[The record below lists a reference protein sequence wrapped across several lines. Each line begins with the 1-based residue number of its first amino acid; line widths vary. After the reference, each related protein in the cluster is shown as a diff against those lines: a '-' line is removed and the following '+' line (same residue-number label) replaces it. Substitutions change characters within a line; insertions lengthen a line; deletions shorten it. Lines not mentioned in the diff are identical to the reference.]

1 MQLFSLPGWRHAR
14 RAPRVAAVTLALLL
28 AANAQAEGLKASF
41 QHTDINEFINTV
53 SKNLSKTIIID
64 PAVRGQIS
72 VRSYDELDN
81 EQYYQFFLS
90 VLEVYGFAAI
100 EMKNG
105 VTKVIPSKN
114 AKGSAV
120 PFIAGQQGDAGD
132 ELVTRVVQLQY
143 VTAKELAPL
152 LRQLN
157 DSSAGGVVHFDPSN
171 ALLMTGR
178 AAVVRQ
184 LMAIVESVD
193 LPADNS
199 LENVPLKHASASQV
213 AEILNGISRPNGQQQ
228 DKHAARAVADPRTN
242 TLLISGSE
250 QARQSLRDTAL
261 SLDAEEQHR
270 SNSRVFYLQHAKAEN
285 LVEVLTGVSTN
296 LQNKTDGKSPTVSMI
311 QDIVVKADAHTNS
324 LIVNAPPD
332 VMSELQE
339 IITRLDIS
347 RSQVLVE
354 AIIVEMQDADGMALG
369 VQWFNKFGGGTQF
382 TNTHV
387 PIGGLNP
394 GGFAKA
400 MKGVNGLAAGFYRGN
415 WAGLFTALQTNSQN
429 NILATPSI
437 VTLDNMEAEFTVGQ
451 NVPVLSGSQTTSGD
465 HIFNSVERK
474 DVGIKLKVKP
484 QINQGESV
492 MMEIEQEVS
501 SVSEGSGDDKL
512 GATFNTRL
520 VKNAVLV
527 GSGHTVVVG
536 GLLDSS
542 NSNSH
547 SSVPFLGRIP
557 LLGKLFSSDSDKRS
571 KRNLMLF
578 IRPTIIRQQEN
589 FDRTSDQQLA
599 KFRHEEAKVR
609 PDSLADSAL
618 NDRLSASLNNQ
629 ALKEI
634 RASIADFYA
643 AEQP

>member
-1 MQLFSLPGWRHAR
+1 MQIFSFRSRL
-14 RAPRVAAVTLALLL
+14 AAFTLALAL
-28 AANAQAEGLKASF
+28 AGAAQAEGLKANF
-41 QHTDINEFINTV
+41 QQTDINEFINTV

-105 VTKVIPSKN
+105 VMKVIPSKN

-120 PFIAGQQGDAGD
+120 PFIAGQQGNAGD
-132 ELVTRVVQLQY
+132 ELVTRVVQLQH

-157 DSSAGGVVHFDPSN
+157 DSNAGGVVHFDPSN

-178 AAVVRQ
+178 AAVVKQ
-184 LMAIVESVD
+184 LIAIVESMD
-193 LPADNS
+193 LPADNG
-199 LENVPLKHASASQV
+199 LEKVALKHASASQV
-213 AEILNGISRPNGQQQ
+213 AEILNGLARPNGQQQ
-228 DKHAARAVADPRTN
+228 DKNAAKAVADPRTN
-242 TLLISGSE
+242 TLLISGGE
-250 QARQSLRDTAL
+250 RARRSLRETAL
-261 SLDAEEQHR
+261 SMDAEGQHR

-354 AIIVEMQDADGMALG
+354 AIIVEMQDADGMSLG
-369 VQWFNKFGGGTQF
+369 MQWFNQSGGGTQF
-382 TNTHV
+382 NDTRTPV
-387 PIGGLNP
+387 SSLPRA
-394 GGFAKA
+394 GFTKA
-400 MKGVNGLAAGFYRGN
+400 MEGVNGLATGFWHGN

-437 VTLDNMEAEFTVGQ
+437 VTLDNMEAEFAVGQ
-451 NVPVLSGSQTTSGD
+451 DVPILSGSQTTSGD

-474 DVGIKLKVKP
+474 SVGIKLKVKP
-484 QINQGESV
+484 QINQGDSV

-501 SVSEGSGDDKL
+501 SVDELTSKDQL
-512 GATFNTRL
+512 GATFNTRT

-542 NSNSH
+542 NSNSQN
-547 SSVPFLGRIP
+547 SVPWLGRIP
-557 LLGKLFSSDSDKRS
+557 LLGQLFSSNSDKRS

-578 IRPTIIRQQEN
+578 IRPTIIRQQDS
-589 FDRTSDQQLA
+589 FDSTSDRQLA
-599 KFRHEEAKVR
+599 KFRSEEAKAR
-609 PDSLADSAL
+609 PDSKADLALDQQL
-618 NDRLSASLNNQ
+618 TLKLNNQ
-629 ALKEI
+629 ALQTL
-634 RASIADFYA
+634 RDNIADFYA
-643 AEQP
+643 VEQP

>member
-1 MQLFSLPGWRHAR
+1 MAL
-14 RAPRVAAVTLALLL
+14 TLALML
-28 AANAQAEGLKASF
+28 AAGAQAEGLKANF

-90 VLEVYGFAAI
+90 VLEVHGFAAI

-105 VTKVIPSKN
+105 VVKVIPSKN

-120 PFIAGQQGDAGD
+120 PFVAGQKGDAGD
-132 ELVTRVVQLQY
+132 ELVTRVVQLQH

-171 ALLMTGR
+171 TLLMTGR
-178 AAVVRQ
+178 AAVIKQ
-184 LMAIVESVD
+184 LIAIVESVD
-193 LPADNS
+193 LPADTD
-199 LENVPLKHASASQV
+199 LEKVPLKHASASQV
-213 AEILNGISRPNGQQQ
+213 AEILNGLGRQNGQHG
-228 DKHAARAVADPRTN
+228 DKQGGKTVADPRTN
-242 TLLISGSE
+242 TLLISGSPQLRE
-250 QARQSLRDTAL
+250 SLRNTAL
-261 SLDAEEQHR
+261 SLDAKGQHN

-296 LQNKTDGKSPTVSMI
+296 LQNKTEGKAPAVSMI
-311 QDIVVKADAHTNS
+311 QDIVVKADAYTNS

-369 VQWFNKFGGGTQF
+369 MQWLNKSAGGTQF
-382 TNTHV
+382 NDTHM
-387 PIGGLNP
+387 PISNLKP
-394 GGFAKA
+394 GGIGDA
-400 MKGVNGLAAGFYRGN
+400 MKDVNGLATGFWHGN
-415 WAGLFTALQTNSQN
+415 WSGLFTALQTNSQN

-451 NVPVLSGSQTTSGD
+451 NVPVLSGSQTTAGG
-465 HIFNSVERK
+465 HVFNSVERK

-484 QINQGESV
+484 QINQGDSV

-501 SVSEGSGDDKL
+501 SVNEMSGDSKL
-512 GATFNTRL
+512 GVTFNTRL

-527 GSGHTVVVG
+527 GSSRTVVVG
-536 GLLDSS
+536 GLLDTS
-542 NSNSH
+542 NSNTQN
-547 SSVPFLGRIP
+547 SVPFLGRIP

-578 IRPTIIRQQEN
+578 IRPTIIRQQES
-589 FDRTSDQQLA
+589 FDRTSDRQLE
-599 KFRHEEAKVR
+599 KFRHEEATSR
-609 PDSLADSAL
+609 PASKADSAL
-618 NDRLSASLNNQ
+618 DRQLSQKLNNQ
-629 ALKEI
+629 ALNSI
-634 RASIADFYA
+634 REKIADFYA
-643 AEQP
+643 AEQS